1 MISSESNPKSGSQTV
16 TLSTSF
22 GSRKNYGKATELLT
36 SVRELLV
43 RNMTD
48 EDRVKEL
55 ESRGFQISIR
65 TLRRIK
71 AWIKKTPQQRLDY
84 IAHTEFVQF
93 HINAIDEMQYVNEK
107 CKKLLESDNPILVL
121 KAASE
126 VRENLKVLAS
136 IYDSNPIVRAIAKKM
151 EVAKV
156 VQ

>member
-1 MISSESNPKSGSQTV
+1 MPSNESIQSDSQAV
-16 TLSTSF
+16 TLVTTY
-22 GSRKNYGKATELLT
+22 GTRKNYGKATELLT
-36 SVRELLV
+36 SVRELLI

-55 ESRGFQISIR
+55 ESRGFTISIR

-71 AWIKKTPQQRLDY
+71 AWIKNTPQQRLDY

-93 HINAIDEMQYVNEK
+93 HIEAIDTMQYVNEK
-107 CKKLLESDNPILVL
+107 CKKLLESDNPILIL

-151 EVAKV
+151 EERKLVS
-156 VQ
+156 

>member
-1 MISSESNPKSGSQTV
+1 MNSIVGKTVILGSAY
-16 TLSTSF
+16 
-22 GSRKNYGKATELLT
+22 GGYGKSTELLS

-48 EDRVKEL
+48 DQRVEEL
-55 ESRGFQISIR
+55 HSRGFKISKR
-65 TLRRIK
+65 KLERVK

-93 HINAIDEMQYVNEK
+93 HIEAIDTMQYANSK
-107 CKKLLESDNPILVL
+107 CKKLLESDNPVLVL

-151 EVAKV
+151 EERKLVS
-156 VQ
+156 

>member
-1 MISSESNPKSGSQTV
+1 MISESKSDSQTV
-16 TLSTSF
+16 TLVTAY
-22 GSRKNYGKATELLT
+22 GTRKNYGKATELLT
-36 SVRELLV
+36 SVRELLI

-55 ESRGFQISIR
+55 ESRGFTISIR

-71 AWIKKTPQQRLDY
+71 AWIKNTPQQRLDY

-93 HINAIDEMQYVNEK
+93 HIEAIDTMQYVNEK
-107 CKKLLESDNPILVL
+107 CKKLLESDNPILIL

-151 EVAKV
+151 EERKLVS
-156 VQ
+156 

>member
-1 MISSESNPKSGSQTV
+1 MSSDSKTITTGTKY
-16 TLSTSF
+16 
-22 GSRKNYGKATELLT
+22 GSRRNYGKATELLT

-48 EDRVKEL
+48 EERVKEL
-55 ESRGFQISIR
+55 ESRGFTISIA

-71 AWIKKTPQQRLDY
+71 AWIKNTPQQRLDY

-93 HINAIDEMQYVNEK
+93 HIDAIDTMYYLNSK
-107 CKKLLESDNPILVL
+107 CKELLESGNPLLTL
-121 KAASE
+121 KASSE
-126 VRENLKVLAS
+126 IRENLKILAS

-151 EVAKV
+151 EEKKI

>member
-1 MISSESNPKSGSQTV
+1 MNSIVGKTV
-16 TLSTSF
+16 TLGTSY
-22 GSRKNYGKATELLT
+22 GGYGKSTELLS

-48 EDRVKEL
+48 DQRVEEL
-55 ESRGFQISIR
+55 HSRGFKMSKR
-65 TLRRIK
+65 KFERVK

-84 IAHTEFVQF
+84 IAYTEFVQF
-93 HINAIDEMQYVNEK
+93 HIEAIDTMQYANSK
-107 CKKLLESDNPILVL
+107 CKKLLESDNPVLVL

-151 EVAKV
+151 EEKRIVS
-156 VQ
+156 

>member
-1 MISSESNPKSGSQTV
+1 MNSGTNPV
-16 TLSTSF
+16 TIGTHY

-36 SVRELLV
+36 SIRELLV

-48 EDRVKEL
+48 EERVREL

-71 AWIKKTPQQRLDY
+71 AWIKNTPQQRLDY

-93 HINAIDEMQYVNEK
+93 HIEAIDTMQYVNER
-107 CKKLLESDNPILVL
+107 CKKLLESDNPLLVL
-121 KAASE
+121 KAGSE
-126 VRENLKVLAS
+126 IRENLKVLAS

-151 EVAKV
+151 EERKNCIAT
-156 VQ
+156 